1 MDLVRLRSELCIAS
15 KYLRGLCLIPHL
27 LGTICYLRVVRYI
40 SKFDIIKEYESHFY
54 GCTPIEYKGVKIH
67 PLKICENSLAGLS
80 AFCLLVEQHV
90 FNDIELMGKSRLD
103 FLISVVSQ
111 YENIINND
119 IEIDNETAALYRAL
133 VLSLDAFIT
142 HGLKADNWD
151 FCDPNNPKRKVLRVY
166 YKDEDYSVVLNM
178 QDFDSVKY
186 LFLELN
192 GISYE
197 FEKYPIAMR
206 HSLDEQIKKMA
217 AFEKDEPPTL
227 EKLIDIAYLKKTGSS
242 YEDILNLPRRKFFN
256 LIDNIRDEQA
266 YVMVKSA
273 ELSGMVEIKEHISHW
288 MSGGYVKDIYKDMI
302 GAKDVSATS
311 GRNYV

>member
-1 MDLVRLRSELCIAS
+1 M
-15 KYLRGLCLIPHL
+15 
-27 LGTICYLRVVRYI
+27 VRYI

-67 PLKICENSLAGLS
+67 PLKVREDSLAGLS
-80 AFCLLVEQHV
+80 AFCLLVDQHI

-103 FLISVVSQ
+103 FLISTLSQ
-111 YENIINND
+111 YESVINNNLS
-119 IEIDNETAALYRAL
+119 IDKEVESLYKIL
-133 VLSLDAFIT
+133 LISLDAFVT

-166 YKDEDYSVVLNM
+166 YKKEDYSAVLGM
-178 QDFDSVKY
+178 QDFDSIKY

-217 AFEKDEPPTL
+217 AFEKDEPPTF
-227 EKLIDIAYLKKTGSS
+227 EKLIDVVYMKKAGVS
-242 YEDILNLPRRKFFN
+242 YDDILNLPRRKFFN
-256 LIDNIRDEQA
+256 LIDNIREEQE
-266 YVMVKSA
+266 YIMLKSA
-273 ELSGMVEIKEHISHW
+273 DLSGMVEIKGHIPHW
-288 MSGGYVKDIYKDMI
+288 MHGGYVKDIYKGMI
-302 GAKDVSATS
+302 DTKDVSATS
-311 GRNYV
+311 GRNYM